1 MAKRSAEDYAGMSAA
16 VESGAYTASG
26 LEMGPSLQMGRPV
39 GGQHRG
45 SSPTRTVRMS
55 VELDLRLEAYAEA
68 VHMSPSEV
76 MRRAVDEYL
85 NRHPTGA

>member
-1 MAKRSAEDYAGMSAA
+1 MAKRSVEDYAGMSAA
-16 VESGAYTASG
+16 VESGAYTVGG
-26 LEMGPSLQMGRPV
+26 LEMEPSLQMGRPV
-39 GGQHRG
+39 GGRRRG

-68 VHMSPSEV
+68 ANTSPSEV
-76 MRRAVDEYL
+76 VRRALDEYL